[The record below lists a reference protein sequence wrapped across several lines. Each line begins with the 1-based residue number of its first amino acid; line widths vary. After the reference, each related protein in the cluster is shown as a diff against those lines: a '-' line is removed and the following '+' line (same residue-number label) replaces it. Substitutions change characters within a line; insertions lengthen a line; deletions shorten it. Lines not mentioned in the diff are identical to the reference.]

1 MQESQQVK
9 PSRMNRISRIPDMT
23 NFGPETLASDLPLQV
38 FQIVYRF
45 F

>member
-9 PSRMNRISRIPDMT
+9 PSRMNCVSRIPDMT
-23 NFGPETLASDLPLQV
+23 NFGLETLASDLPLQV
-38 FQIVYRF
+38 FLIVYRF